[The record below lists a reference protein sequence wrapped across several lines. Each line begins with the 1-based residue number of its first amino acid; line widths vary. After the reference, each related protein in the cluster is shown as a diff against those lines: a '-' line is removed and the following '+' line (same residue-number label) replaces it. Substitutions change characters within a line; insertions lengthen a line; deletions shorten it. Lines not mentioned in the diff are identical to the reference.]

1 MDRIDLPKG
10 SSAPPNVPWNSL
22 QVNQVL
28 LLNGQLQSYILDD
41 DEFRSLGVSLLD
53 GKLKKERH
61 AILSGAN
68 DGFCQSFD
76 KIGEI
81 NPCHYW
87 LVRPNE
93 AIAPE

>member
-1 MDRIDLPKG
+1 MDRIDLPREKFCSTKCSIELITSQ
-10 SSAPPNVPWNSL
+10 SSFIIKWAVAKFWMMMSL
-22 QVNQVL
+22 GV
-28 LLNGQLQSYILDD
+28 
-41 DEFRSLGVSLLD
+41 LGVSLLD

-68 DGFCQSFD
+68 DGFGQSFD

>member
-41 DEFRSLGVSLLD
+41 DEFRSLG
-53 GKLKKERH
+53 
-61 AILSGAN
+61 
-68 DGFCQSFD
+68 
-76 KIGEI
+76 
-81 NPCHYW
+81 
-87 LVRPNE
+87 
-93 AIAPE
+93 